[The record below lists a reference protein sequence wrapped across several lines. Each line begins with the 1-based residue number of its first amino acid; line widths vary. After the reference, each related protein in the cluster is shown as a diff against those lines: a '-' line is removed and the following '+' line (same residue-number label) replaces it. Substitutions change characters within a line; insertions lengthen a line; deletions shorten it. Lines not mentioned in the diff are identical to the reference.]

1 MSDNVDFGDFNWL
14 SGGTPSVE
22 DFDWTD
28 YFSQQNATPLP
39 AGDSSE
45 FLNALP
51 GYYDETSG
59 KWVID
64 FASGTTPGDIAAG
77 PNERWKDWKYDASKQ
92 TWTDPLG
99 KNYDLSYLKSG
110 KGAWDLIKSFG
121 SKAADAA
128 TSKTGMAGILALLS
142 YLDRQK
148 GTSYGGGTT
157 EAYAG
162 PSRQLTP
169 TTVQGKYGPLVQ
181 YAANGGLMQAYANG
195 GKVWPFPMQDNG
207 FVMTAKAVKG
217 AEKLAAGGI
226 TSLLP
231 DATMVRGRGTGTSD
245 EVPAYIQG
253 ENGRT
258 PARLSNGEAYI
269 PPGYDTD
276 ELYALMHQL
285 ERNA

>member
-1 MSDNVDFGDFNWL
+1 MFWEQDPIDVENLPELLPQADYSNEGRNYPTPESTQGPGGSPVNASTAWQNQPWAKNLPDWAKSAFG
-14 SGGTPSVE
+14 
-22 DFDWTD
+22 
-28 YFSQQNATPLP
+28 
-39 AGDSSE
+39 AGKD
-45 FLNALP
+45 L
-51 GYYDETSG
+51 
-59 KWVID
+59 
-64 FASGTTPGDIAAG
+64 FASKAG
-77 PNERWKDWKYDASKQ
+77 
-92 TWTDPLG
+92 L
-99 KNYDLSYLKSG
+99 
-110 KGAWDLIKSFG
+110 
-121 SKAADAA
+121 
-128 TSKTGMAGILALLS
+128 AGLLALLS

-162 PSRQLTP
+162 PSKPLTP
-169 TTVQGKYGPLVQ
+169 STVPGKYGPLVT
-181 YAANGGLMQAYANG
+181 YAANGGLMKAYANG
-195 GKVWPFPMQDNG
+195 GKVRPFPMQDNG

>member
-1 MSDNVDFGDFNWL
+1 
-14 SGGTPSVE
+14 
-22 DFDWTD
+22 
-28 YFSQQNATPLP
+28 
-39 AGDSSE
+39 
-45 FLNALP
+45 
-51 GYYDETSG
+51 
-59 KWVID
+59 
-64 FASGTTPGDIAAG
+64 
-77 PNERWKDWKYDASKQ
+77 
-92 TWTDPLG
+92 
-99 KNYDLSYLKSG
+99 
-110 KGAWDLIKSFG
+110 
-121 SKAADAA
+121 
-128 TSKTGMAGILALLS
+128 
-142 YLDRQK
+142 
-148 GTSYGGGTT
+148 
-157 EAYAG
+157 
-162 PSRQLTP
+162 
-169 TTVQGKYGPLVQ
+169 
-181 YAANGGLMQAYANG
+181 MQAYANG

>member
-1 MSDNVDFGDFNWL
+1 MDDDDLGWL
-14 SGGTPSVE
+14 ALGGEDPLDLQNLPDVVGSAGTPRDLLYSDE
-22 DFDWTD
+22 AYGPGMT
-28 YFSQQNATPLP
+28 
-39 AGDSSE
+39 GDQTSR
-45 FLNALP
+45 
-51 GYYDETSG
+51 YDRTLDLTGS
-59 KWVID
+59 KSLANIA
-64 FASGTTPGDIAAG
+64 ASGNWSDLFKSIGGAG
-77 PNERWKDWKYDASKQ
+77 KDFL
-92 TWTDPLG
+92 T
-99 KNYDLSYLKSG
+99 
-110 KGAWDLIKSFG
+110 
-121 SKAADAA
+121 SKA
-128 TSKTGMAGILALLS
+128 GLVGLLALLS

-148 GTSYGGGTT
+148 GTSYGAGTT
-157 EAYAG
+157 QAYAG
-162 PSRQLTP
+162 PSKPLTP
-169 TTVQGKYGPLVQ
+169 STVPGKYGPIVT

-195 GKVWPFPMQDNG
+195 GKVRPFPMQDNG